1 METPLKNKVL
11 TKLQQGDGGFLTPAA
26 SSSANDRA
34 NRHQT
39 SITKLPSSPFLK
51 KLGFGTGVE
60 VLRIKRSPTKNSNR
74 SPWAIKMLSRR
85 NDPEHAKLFGDRLTE
100 EAGILKNLNHPNIV
114 GYRGFDSLE
123 AGKEYIAMEY
133 CNQSLGDLLQARYN
147 DGLGPLEAP
156 KIQRMSLDV
165 LNALDYLHTE
175 ALILHGDLK
184 SFNILVKND
193 FEICKLCDFGVSLPL
208 TKEGFL
214 DTEKKKDAQYV
225 GTGIWSAPEVLE
237 EDVTLISSK
246 ADIFSFGL
254 VVYETITLLPP
265 HTFPGMMDESIASS
279 ADYAVMKSIIR
290 GNAEGKAEGKA
301 ATNRKLDVSEGEGDV
316 IVLDDE
322 TEDEKDVSVTGK
334 KRKLSKTPAEGEQPP
349 KKVASAEPDSTTTD
363 SQEVITVPDDNSITQ
378 VDDSAITIDDDEDDE
393 EEDEEDEEDEEEII
407 DDEEEIIEDEEEDL
421 EEDEE
426 GDYLDYGRLGTRPAI
441 PDGIHLPDDYNF
453 ILEVFYVCTQ
463 EDYEARP
470 SARTLLDA
478 WHKKTGAAEE
488 PPKKTS
494 EEEPAK
500 ETSEEKKVEEGKDP
514 ADQKKEG
521 KE

>member
-11 TKLQQGDGGFLTPAA
+11 IKLQQPDGFMTPAA
-26 SSSANDRA
+26 SSSALGTSDRSS
-34 NRHQT
+34 RHMT
-39 SITKLPSSPFLK
+39 SVTKLPSSPFLT

-60 VLRIKRSPTKNSNR
+60 VLRIKRSPSKNSTR

-85 NDPEHAKLFGDRLTE
+85 NDPENAKLFGDRLTE
-100 EAGILKNLNHPNIV
+100 EAGILKKLDHPNIV

-133 CNQSLGDLLQARYN
+133 CNTSLGDLLQTRY
-147 DGLGPLEAP
+147 DEGRPSLEAA
-156 KIQRMSLDV
+156 KIQRMSLDI
-165 LNALDYLHTE
+165 LNALDYLHTD

-193 FEICKLCDFGVSLPL
+193 FEACKLCDFGVSLPL
-208 TKEGFL
+208 TNEGFL

-254 VVYETITLLPP
+254 VIYETIALVPP

-290 GNAEGKAEGKA
+290 GNSTGKS
-301 ATNRKLDVSEGEGDV
+301 TNRKLDVSDV
-316 IVLDDE
+316 IVLDEE
-322 TEDEKDVSVTGK
+322 TEDEKDTSVAGSGK
-334 KRKLSKTPAEGEQPP
+334 KRKILKPLVGAQPA
-349 KKVASAEPDSTTTD
+349 KKLVTEPDSTTD
-363 SQEVITVPDDNSITQ
+363 KQVITVADDSITT
-378 VDDSAITIDDDEDDE
+378 VNDSATTVEDEEGDEEGDE
-393 EEDEEDEEDEEEII
+393 EEEA
-407 DDEEEIIEDEEEDL
+407 IEDEEEEEYD
-421 EEDEE
+421 EDEE

-441 PDGIHLPDDYNF
+441 PDGISLSEEYNF
-453 ILEVFYVCTQ
+453 ILEMFFVCTQ

-470 SARTLLDA
+470 SAKTLLDA
-478 WHKKTGAAEE
+478 WHKKTGNGERVAA
-488 PPKKTS
+488 TD
-494 EEEPAK
+494 AK
-500 ETSEEKKVEEGKDP
+500 DLNKADENKNETT
-514 ADQKKEG
+514 KEQ
-521 KE
+521 

>member
-11 TKLQQGDGGFLTPAA
+11 TKLQQPDCFATPAA
-26 SSSANDRA
+26 SSSALGSSDRFS
-34 NRHQT
+34 RHMT
-39 SITKLPSSPFLK
+39 SVTRLPSSPFLQ

-60 VLRIKRSPTKNSNR
+60 VLRIKRSPTKNSTR

-85 NDPEHAKLFGDRLTE
+85 NDAESAKMLGDRLTE
-100 EAGILKNLNHPNIV
+100 EASILKKLDHPNIV

-133 CNQSLGDLLQARYN
+133 CNTSLGDLLQARY
-147 DGLGPLEAP
+147 DEGLPSLEAD
-156 KIQRMSLDV
+156 KIRRMSLDI
-165 LNALDYLHTE
+165 LNALDYLHTD

-237 EDVTLISSK
+237 EDITLISSK

-254 VVYETITLLPP
+254 VIYETIALLPP

-290 GNAEGKAEGKA
+290 GNSQSKS
-301 ATNRKLDVSEGEGDV
+301 TNRKLDVSDV
-316 IVLDDE
+316 IVLETD
-322 TEDEKDVSVTGK
+322 TEDEKDVSMSGSGK
-334 KRKLSKTPAEGEQPP
+334 KRKAVESLSGARPV
-349 KKVASAEPDSTTTD
+349 KKVATEPDSTTD
-363 SQEVITVPDDNSITQ
+363 GQ
-378 VDDSAITIDDDEDDE
+378 VITIDDSITTVNDSVITVDDECDEEGDDEDEAVDDE
-393 EEDEEDEEDEEEII
+393 DEDEEYEED
-407 DDEEEIIEDEEEDL
+407 D
-421 EEDEE
+421 E
-426 GDYLDYGRLGTRPAI
+426 GDYLDYGRLGTRPPI
-441 PDGIHLPDDYNF
+441 PDGIKLSDEYNF
-453 ILEVFYVCTQ
+453 ILEMFFVCTQ

-470 SARTLLDA
+470 AARTLLDA
-478 WHKKTGAAEE
+478 WHKKTGNGKQATA
-488 PPKKTS
+488 S
-494 EEEPAK
+494 DAK
-500 ETSEEKKVEEGKDP
+500 DLN
-514 ADQKKEG
+514 KED
-521 KE
+521 EN

>member
-1 METPLKNKVL
+1 
-11 TKLQQGDGGFLTPAA
+11 
-26 SSSANDRA
+26 
-34 NRHQT
+34 
-39 SITKLPSSPFLK
+39 LPSSPFLK

-60 VLRIKRSPTKNSNR
+60 VLRIKRSPTKNSTR

-85 NDPEHAKLFGDRLTE
+85 NDPENAKLFGDRLTE
-100 EAGILKNLNHPNIV
+100 EAGILKQLSHPNIV

-133 CNQSLGDLLQARYN
+133 CNTSLGDLLQARYD
-147 DGLGPLEAP
+147 DGLGSLEAA
-156 KIQRMSLDV
+156 KIQRMSLDI

-254 VVYETITLLPP
+254 VVYETISLLPP

-279 ADYAVMKSIIR
+279 ADYASEQPAK
-290 GNAEGKAEGKA
+290 KA
-301 ATNRKLDVSEGEGDV
+301 A
-316 IVLDDE
+316 
-322 TEDEKDVSVTGK
+322 
-334 KRKLSKTPAEGEQPP
+334 P
-349 KKVASAEPDSTTTD
+349 EPDSTTD
-363 SQEVITVPDDNSITQ
+363 STVISVPDDSITT
-378 VDDSAITIDDDEDDE
+378 VDDSAITIDDDDEEGEE
-393 EEDEEDEEDEEEII
+393 EEDDAIEDEDEDEEYD
-407 DDEEEIIEDEEEDL
+407 
-421 EEDEE
+421 EDEE

-441 PDGIHLPDDYNF
+441 PDGINLSDEYNF
-453 ILEVFYVCTQ
+453 ILEMFYVCTQ

-470 SARTLLDA
+470 SAKTLLEA
-478 WHKKTGAAEE
+478 WHKKTGNGALA
-488 PPKKTS
+488 TAS
-494 EEEPAK
+494 
-500 ETSEEKKVEEGKDP
+500 D
-514 ADQKKEG
+514 
-521 KE
+521 

>member
-11 TKLQQGDGGFLTPAA
+11 TKLHQGDGFLTPAA
-26 SSSANDRA
+26 SSSGNDRSS
-34 NRHQT
+34 RHLT
-39 SITKLPSSPFLK
+39 SVTKLPSSPFLQ

-60 VLRIKRSPTKNSNR
+60 VLRIRRSPTKNSTR

-100 EAGILKNLNHPNIV
+100 EAGILKNLDHPNIV

-133 CNQSLGDLLQARYN
+133 CNTSLGDLLQTRYN
-147 DGLGPLEAP
+147 DGLGPLEAR
-156 KIQRMSLDV
+156 KIQRMSLDT

-265 HTFPGMMDESIASS
+265 HTFTGMMDESIASS

-290 GNAEGKAEGKA
+290 GNADGKV
-301 ATNRKLDVSEGEGDV
+301 TNRKLDISEV

-322 TEDEKDVSVTGK
+322 TEDEKDVSVAVK
-334 KRKLSKTPAEGEQPP
+334 KRKLSKSLGGEQPP
-349 KKVASAEPDSTTTD
+349 KKVASAEPDSTTD
-363 SQEVITVPDDNSITQ
+363 SQVITVPDDSITQ
-378 VDDSAITIDDDEDDE
+378 VDDSAITIEDDDDDDDDVDEENEDD
-393 EEDEEDEEDEEEII
+393 EDEEEV
-407 DDEEEIIEDEEEDL
+407 EDEEEYD
-421 EEDEE
+421 EDEE

-441 PDGIHLPDDYNF
+441 PDGIQLPDDYKF

-478 WHKKTGAAEE
+478 WQKKTGTGEEAEKLE
-488 PPKKTS
+488 DKAL
-494 EEEPAK
+494 ED
-500 ETSEEKKVEEGKDP
+500 KD
-514 ADQKKEG
+514 G

>member
-11 TKLQQGDGGFLTPAA
+11 TKLQQQADGLQTPAAA
-26 SSSANDRA
+26 SSSAGNDRTA
-34 NRHQT
+34 RHLT
-39 SITKLPSSPFLK
+39 SVTRLPSSPFLK

-60 VLRIKRSPTKNSNR
+60 VLRIKRSPTKNCTR

-100 EAGILKNLNHPNIV
+100 EAGILKQLSHPNIV

-133 CNQSLGDLLQARYN
+133 CNTSLGDLLQTRY
-147 DGLGPLEAP
+147 DEGLGPLEAA
-156 KIQRMSLDV
+156 KIQRMSLDI

-193 FEICKLCDFGVSLPL
+193 FEVCKLCDFGVSLPL

-254 VVYETITLLPP
+254 VVYETIALLPP

-290 GNAEGKAEGKA
+290 GNSEGKP
-301 ATNRKLDVSEGEGDV
+301 TNRKLDVSEV
-316 IVLDDE
+316 IVLDEE
-322 TEDEKDVSVTGK
+322 TDGEKDISVSGSTK
-334 KRKLSKTPAEGEQPP
+334 KRKISKPLEGEQPA
-349 KKVASAEPDSTTTD
+349 KKVVPEPDSTTD
-363 SQEVITVPDDNSITQ
+363 STVITVDDSITT
-378 VDDSAITIDDDEDDE
+378 VNDSAITIEDEEDDDDEDE
-393 EEDEEDEEDEEEII
+393 EEDEEYD
-407 DDEEEIIEDEEEDL
+407 
-421 EEDEE
+421 EDEE

-441 PDGIHLPDDYNF
+441 PDGVNLSDEYNF
-453 ILEVFYVCTQ
+453 ILEMFYVCTQ

-470 SARTLLDA
+470 SAKTLLDA
-478 WHKKTGAAEE
+478 WHKKTGNGALTVAV
-488 PPKKTS
+488 S
-494 EEEPAK
+494 A
-500 ETSEEKKVEEGKDP
+500 VECDGKDLNRNE
-514 ADQKKEG
+514 ASEAEGQTKTDEEKEG

>member
-11 TKLQQGDGGFLTPAA
+11 SKLQQGDGFLTPAA
-26 SSSANDRA
+26 SSSGNDRTS
-34 NRHQT
+34 RHQT
-39 SITKLPSSPFLK
+39 SVTKLPSSPFLK

-60 VLRIKRSPTKNSNR
+60 VLRIRRSPTKNSNR

-100 EAGILKNLNHPNIV
+100 EASILKDLNHPNIV

-133 CNQSLGDLLQARYN
+133 CNTSLGDLLQARY
-147 DGLGPLEAP
+147 DTGLGPLEAQ

-265 HTFPGMMDESIASS
+265 HTFTGMMDESIASS

-290 GNAEGKAEGKA
+290 GNADGKP
-301 ATNRKLDVSEGEGDV
+301 TNRKLDVGEV

-322 TEDEKDVSVTGK
+322 TEDEKDVSATAK
-334 KRKLSKTPAEGEQPP
+334 KRKRSNALEGEEPS
-349 KKVASAEPDSTTTD
+349 KKIASAEPDSTTD
-363 SQEVITVPDDNSITQ
+363 SQVITVLDDSITQ
-378 VDDSAITIDDDEDDE
+378 VDDSAITIEDDDDE
-393 EEDEEDEEDEEEII
+393 EEEDDEDEDEDEEV
-407 DDEEEIIEDEEEDL
+407 IEDEEEDY

-441 PDGIHLPDDYNF
+441 PDGIQLSEDYNF

-478 WHKKTGAAEE
+478 WHKKTGAGEE
-488 PPKKTS
+488 PTTVTS
-494 EEEPAK
+494 EEETVEGESPAEAK
-500 ETSEEKKVEEGKDP
+500 LDDGVPAEE
-514 ADQKKEG
+514 KEG

>member
-1 METPLKNKVL
+1 M
-11 TKLQQGDGGFLTPAA
+11 
-26 SSSANDRA
+26 
-34 NRHQT
+34 
-39 SITKLPSSPFLK
+39 
-51 KLGFGTGVE
+51 
-60 VLRIKRSPTKNSNR
+60 
-74 SPWAIKMLSRR
+74 
-85 NDPEHAKLFGDRLTE
+85 
-100 EAGILKNLNHPNIV
+100 KNLDHPNIV

-133 CNQSLGDLLQARYN
+133 CNTSLGDLLQTRY
-147 DGLGPLEAP
+147 DEGLGPLEAR
-156 KIQRMSLDV
+156 KIQRMSLDT

-214 DTEKKKDAQYV
+214 DLDKKKDAQYV

-265 HTFPGMMDESIASS
+265 HTFTGMLDESIASS

-290 GNAEGKAEGKA
+290 GNADGKP
-301 ATNRKLDVSEGEGDV
+301 TNRKLDVSEV

-322 TEDEKDVSVTGK
+322 TEDEKDVSVTVK
-334 KRKLSKTPAEGEQPP
+334 KRKLSKPVEGEQPP
-349 KKVASAEPDSTTTD
+349 KKVASAEPDSTTD
-363 SQEVITVPDDNSITQ
+363 SQVITVPDDSITL
-378 VDDSAITIDDDEDDE
+378 VDDSAITIEDDDDDDE
-393 EEDEEDEEDEEEII
+393 EEDEENEDDEDEEEA
-407 DDEEEIIEDEEEDL
+407 EDEEE
-421 EEDEE
+421 EEEEYDEEEE

-441 PDGIHLPDDYNF
+441 PDGIQLPDDYNF

-478 WHKKTGAAEE
+478 WQKKTGAG
-488 PPKKTS
+488 
-494 EEEPAK
+494 
-500 ETSEEKKVEEGKDP
+500 EGKLHGEAP
-514 ADQKKEG
+514 KEKEG

>member
-11 TKLQQGDGGFLTPAA
+11 TKLHQGDGFLTPAA
-26 SSSANDRA
+26 SSSASGNERSS
-34 NRHQT
+34 RHLT
-39 SITKLPSSPFLK
+39 SVTKLPSSPFLK

-60 VLRIKRSPTKNSNR
+60 VLRIKRSPTKNSTR

-85 NDPEHAKLFGDRLTE
+85 NDPENAKLFGDRLTE
-100 EAGILKNLNHPNIV
+100 EAGILKQLSHPNIV

-133 CNQSLGDLLQARYN
+133 CNTSLGDLLQARYD
-147 DGLGPLEAP
+147 DGLGSLEAA
-156 KIQRMSLDV
+156 KIQRMSLDI

-254 VVYETITLLPP
+254 VVYETISLLPP

-290 GNAEGKAEGKA
+290 GNSEGKPT
-301 ATNRKLDVSEGEGDV
+301 TNRKLDVSEV
-316 IVLDDE
+316 IVLDD
-322 TEDEKDVSVTGK
+322 TEEEKDTSISGSAK
-334 KRKLSKTPAEGEQPP
+334 KRKMAFKSFQSEQPA
-349 KKVASAEPDSTTTD
+349 KKAAPEPDSTTD
-363 SQEVITVPDDNSITQ
+363 STVISVPDDSITT
-378 VDDSAITIDDDEDDE
+378 VDDSAITIDDDDEEGEE
-393 EEDEEDEEDEEEII
+393 EEDDAIEDEDEDEEYD
-407 DDEEEIIEDEEEDL
+407 
-421 EEDEE
+421 EDEE

-441 PDGIHLPDDYNF
+441 PDGINLSDEYNF
-453 ILEVFYVCTQ
+453 ILEMFYVCTQ

-470 SARTLLDA
+470 SAKTLLEA
-478 WHKKTGAAEE
+478 WHKKTGNGALATASDDAKDLNKNETVGEE
-488 PPKKTS
+488 
-494 EEEPAK
+494 
-500 ETSEEKKVEEGKDP
+500 
-514 ADQKKEG
+514 Q
-521 KE
+521 

>member
-1 METPLKNKVL
+1 METPLKNKIL
-11 TKLQQGDGGFLTPAA
+11 AKLLQGDGFSTPAA
-26 SSSANDRA
+26 SSSGNDRSS
-34 NRHQT
+34 RHLT
-39 SITKLPSSPFLK
+39 SVTKLPSSPFLQ

-60 VLRIKRSPTKNSNR
+60 VLRIRRSPTKNSTR

-100 EAGILKNLNHPNIV
+100 EADILKNLNHPNIV
-114 GYRGFDSLE
+114 GYRGFDNLE

-133 CNQSLGDLLQARYN
+133 CNTSLGDLLQARYN
-147 DGLGPLEAP
+147 QGLGPLETR
-156 KIQRMSLDV
+156 KIQRMALDT

-290 GNAEGKAEGKA
+290 GNADGSKP
-301 ATNRKLDVSEGEGDV
+301 TNRKLQISDV

-322 TEDEKDVSVTGK
+322 TEDENDVSVTVK
-334 KRKLSKTPAEGEQPP
+334 KRKLSKTLEEEQPP
-349 KKVASAEPDSTTTD
+349 KKVGSAEPDSTTD
-363 SQEVITVPDDNSITQ
+363 SQVNTVPDDSITL
-378 VDDSAITIDDDEDDE
+378 VDDSTIIIDDD
-393 EEDEEDEEDEEEII
+393 DEEDEDEDDVEDEEEEF
-407 DDEEEIIEDEEEDL
+407 D
-421 EEDEE
+421 EDEE

-441 PDGIHLPDDYNF
+441 PEGIQLPDDYNF

-478 WHKKTGAAEE
+478 WQKQSSTDEEAEKPEDKT
-488 PPKKTS
+488 P
-494 EEEPAK
+494 
-500 ETSEEKKVEEGKDP
+500 VED
-514 ADQKKEG
+514 G